1 MFTEIVWVAVQL
13 PRKDNKKN
21 LKCGERN
28 VDLSM
33 GRLDWLDGIRATWG
47 SHAEVEFLC
56 EQFAKDGTFQC
67 VLAVM

>member
-1 MFTEIVWVAVQL
+1 MFTEIVWIAVQL
-13 PRKDNKKN
+13 PCKVNQRN

-28 VDLSM
+28 VDLPM
-33 GRLDWLDGIRATWG
+33 GRLEWLDVIRATWG
-47 SHAEVEFLC
+47 SHAEVDFLI